1 MRQTDSHPASTPDRT
16 FVSAKELARRWN
28 CSVTSARRIARRA
41 DIPCCCLGEG
51 RNGMIRYRLADIERY
66 EASRMS
72 DPNAD

>member
-1 MRQTDSHPASTPDRT
+1 M
-16 FVSAKELARRWN
+16 
-28 CSVTSARRIARRA
+28 TSARRIARRA